1 MTAFDNIKTNN
12 WPSTSN
18 ELEDFLVLK
27 LPLNDNA
34 SLTESLPVNAGSQE
48 LFPKRTLTN
57 TGVQSVSIGNRI
69 WSSAFVAESS
79 STLPFRDGKT
89 IASAFG
95 PANSIIETATN
106 QTGEVIYLDFANNG
120 GALTGYST
128 IKFLGGGLNAGN
140 RGVFL
145 NGSSTSAGALD
156 VGIDI
161 SGQTINNI
169 QVKSVASNAGA
180 AFAGIELDGVRL
192 IDPSYRKHYANS
204 ADFSSGHLDLENS
217 LFTEDS
223 SLTFGGGNFT
233 IEAWVNVSD
242 TTASNPL
249 FAGQVDGGTA
259 GGSSYIITLD
269 TTNGRTPRIH
279 VGGAVQAVSWG
290 SAFSAN
296 TWYHVAMVR
305 DGNTLRLYRDGVQSN
320 SAACSGAVNTGSTT
334 YKPSAGSMVFAG
346 VRYTFQ
352 GQIQD
357 LRIYKELC
365 KYPGGTSF
373 TPPSAILG

>member
-12 WPSTSN
+12 WPSASN
-18 ELEDFLVLK
+18 EFEDFLVLK
-27 LPLNDNA
+27 LPLNDQA

-204 ADFSSGHLDLENS
+204 AVFNGSTDNLVTEETAGNS
-217 LFTEDS
+217 LLSQDY
-223 SLTFGGGNFT
+223 T
-233 IEAWVNVSD
+233 IECYINRLGNGSITAFETFFDTRITD
-242 TTASNPL
+242 TTAMPVFGTNSS
-249 FAGQVDGGTA
+249 GQIKSYGFPNGT
-259 GGSSYIITLD
+259 GDQTHGS
-269 TTNGRTPRIH
+269 
-279 VGGAVQAVSWG
+279 
-290 SAFSAN
+290 
-296 TWYHVAMVR
+296 
-305 DGNTLRLYRDGVQSN
+305 
-320 SAACSGAVNTGSTT
+320 SGAVTNGTWHHVAASKQGNTHRIFLDGTQIYSTT
-334 YKPSAGSMVFAG
+334 SSNAPTVSTA
-346 VRYTFQ
+346 RYTIGRTTSAVAGNYAFN
-352 GQIQD
+352 GSVQD
-357 LRIYKELC
+357 VRVYKGVA
-365 KYPGGTSF
+365 KYTSNF